1 MLRNVG
7 LRKSVEQPVLD
18 LNFAAAQIGSNAA
31 PDSRIDFSRGSNAY
45 FVDSDGLVKK
55 SPHNLILASETFV
68 HGASGWLV
76 SGASLEASLE
86 SPDGIDGSTKV
97 TWTGIG
103 QLYNLVSGIVAGQTY
118 RFSYYVKLGT
128 KANNRYAVYDHTNN
142 AFIISS
148 AITSGVSSSEWT
160 RVNFTVTAPSGC
172 TQIRFYPDRAEN
184 SSTEL
189 GTTFITGVQVSQH
202 STLPVGNPYI
212 KTTSSAVYAAR
223 LDHDPTWF
231 MSAAQEQN
239 LEALSEDLSSAEDKL
254 VRATVTDNDT
264 TAPDG
269 TTTADKLVVDGTAS
283 NDHYIRF
290 SYEALPNTAVT
301 FSLHARADELSEF
314 GIKTFGSLGFENSV
328 ASTFNLT
335 AGTVSK
341 HANHTNATIE
351 ALDDGW
357 FRVSVTENTD
367 ADIEARSIQV
377 QLMSGGSANFDG
389 DSTSGMHFWGL
400 QFEVGSTASTYHRT
414 EGAPYYGEGATPK
427 GLLIEEQRANL
438 FQYSEEFD
446 NAAWTTSRASV
457 TANAVLAPDGTVTAD
472 KLVEDTTAS
481 NTHQI
486 AETVSSLT
494 AQPYTFSVFAKA
506 GERDHIQLLLFTGA
520 FGANVARADFDLTN
534 ETSSTVSGTI
544 DNSSIT
550 AVGNGWYRVLITVT
564 ATTTGSGIGII
575 YLADDGNVGYTGD
588 GSSGLYIWGAQL
600 EAGSFPTSYIKTTGA
615 SATRNA
621 DVATMGPTVAP
632 LKTTGPEIIV
642 NGNFDTDSNWIDDD
656 QGTGSSS
663 ISNGKLVLSGDD
675 FANRSMRY
683 QQVTLVDGERYRLS
697 FDKFDDQMVVR
708 VGTSVQGDELVSA
721 TFSSTAS
728 GGESFNYDFTADG
741 TTAFVRFIHQN
752 TGSSPSGTSRIDN
765 VSLKK
770 IQAGTELVT
779 NGTFDDG
786 TNDWSNFST
795 RSNLSVSSGQLVV
808 DVTDATKGFVAKAL
822 ANIPVVPG
830 RRYRV
835 SADLAVNSGSGVS
848 IHIPNG
854 VSPFQLIANTATVT
868 SGTLTTATV
877 DFTCPSGVTEISFM
891 IANHTPRATTDE
903 YVVDNVSVRELYP
916 FEQYNPS
923 KGTMVCEFERFGTN
937 SFGRI
942 WELNDNTNQN
952 TMILLTLNDN
962 SIYFAQVAQGSQQLE
977 FQNIGVLPGE
987 KSATAFAYQHNNF
1000 HISMATNGV
1009 LERSFEDT
1017 NCAVPAV
1024 DRLGIGY
1031 PPPHNSSYGNSHIK
1045 RLTYFPYRLANDVCD
1060 SKVTS

>member
-1 MLRNVG
+1 
-7 LRKSVEQPVLD
+7 
-18 LNFAAAQIGSNAA
+18 
-31 PDSRIDFSRGSNAY
+31 NAY

-600 EAGSFPTSYIKTTGA
+600 EAGAFPTSYIKTTGA

-621 DVATMGPTVAP
+621 
-632 LKTTGPEIIV
+632 
-642 NGNFDTDSNWIDDD
+642 
-656 QGTGSSS
+656 
-663 ISNGKLVLSGDD
+663 
-675 FANRSMRY
+675 
-683 QQVTLVDGERYRLS
+683 
-697 FDKFDDQMVVR
+697 
-708 VGTSVQGDELVSA
+708 
-721 TFSSTAS
+721 
-728 GGESFNYDFTADG
+728 
-741 TTAFVRFIHQN
+741 
-752 TGSSPSGTSRIDN
+752 
-765 VSLKK
+765 
-770 IQAGTELVT
+770 
-779 NGTFDDG
+779 
-786 TNDWSNFST
+786 
-795 RSNLSVSSGQLVV
+795 
-808 DVTDATKGFVAKAL
+808 
-822 ANIPVVPG
+822 
-830 RRYRV
+830 
-835 SADLAVNSGSGVS
+835 
-848 IHIPNG
+848 
-854 VSPFQLIANTATVT
+854 
-868 SGTLTTATV
+868 
-877 DFTCPSGVTEISFM
+877 
-891 IANHTPRATTDE
+891 
-903 YVVDNVSVRELYP
+903 
-916 FEQYNPS
+916 
-923 KGTMVCEFERFGTN
+923 
-937 SFGRI
+937 
-942 WELNDNTNQN
+942 
-952 TMILLTLNDN
+952 
-962 SIYFAQVAQGSQQLE
+962 
-977 FQNIGVLPGE
+977 
-987 KSATAFAYQHNNF
+987 
-1000 HISMATNGV
+1000 
-1009 LERSFEDT
+1009 
-1017 NCAVPAV
+1017 
-1024 DRLGIGY
+1024 
-1031 PPPHNSSYGNSHIK
+1031 
-1045 RLTYFPYRLANDVCD
+1045 
-1060 SKVTS
+1060 